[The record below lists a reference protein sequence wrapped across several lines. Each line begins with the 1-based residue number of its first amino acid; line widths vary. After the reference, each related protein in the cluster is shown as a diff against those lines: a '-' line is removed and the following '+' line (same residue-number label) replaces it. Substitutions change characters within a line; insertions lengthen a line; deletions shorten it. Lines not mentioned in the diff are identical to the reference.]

1 MQCVAPWKGKIKLM
15 DSFEDAWKVISDYC
29 KSKITDIAYNTW
41 ISRIQPVDLDFDNGT
56 AYLLVPNDFHAQTL
70 RRCYMSLLNEGFE
83 EIFGTKF
90 NIEFRTPANAPKK
103 SKPSAAASITTSA
116 ATAPLLQSPDS
127 SSYEYTFDTFI
138 VGSSNKFAH
147 AACLAVATNPS
158 HAYNP
163 LFLYGNSGLGK
174 THLLYAIGNEIKKN
188 DPSKVICYI
197 KGDDFTVEL
206 VESLRLAKMNE
217 FRQKYRQADILLVD
231 DVQFIGGKE
240 STQEEFF
247 HTFNE
252 LYLAKKQ
259 IVISSDKPPKDM
271 ETLEERIRS
280 RFECGLTAD
289 IGSPDYE
296 TRMAI
301 LRRKEEMDNFHLDD
315 EILKYIATNIK
326 SNIRELEGAL
336 NKLLAYSN
344 LEQTE
349 ITMEVAMK
357 ELQNI
362 ISPDKPREITPQLI
376 IDVVCEHFHITKEQ
390 MISKSRSNDIAKP
403 RQIAMYL
410 CKNMTGVSLEN
421 IGELLGGRDHSTV
434 IHGIN
439 KVEAEL
445 QTNEATVNLLN
456 TIKKKINPN

>member
-1 MQCVAPWKGKIKLM
+1 M
-15 DSFEDAWKVISDYC
+15 
-29 KSKITDIAYNTW
+29 
-41 ISRIQPVDLDFDNGT
+41 
-56 AYLLVPNDFHAQTL
+56 
-70 RRCYMSLLNEGFE
+70 
-83 EIFGTKF
+83 TKF
-90 NIEFRTPANAPKK
+90 RE
-103 SKPSAAASITTSA
+103 
-116 ATAPLLQSPDS
+116 
-127 SSYEYTFDTFI
+127 
-138 VGSSNKFAH
+138 
-147 AACLAVATNPS
+147 
-158 HAYNP
+158 
-163 LFLYGNSGLGK
+163 
-174 THLLYAIGNEIKKN
+174 
-188 DPSKVICYI
+188 
-197 KGDDFTVEL
+197 
-206 VESLRLAKMNE
+206 
-217 FRQKYRQADILLVD
+217 KYRNIDVLLIDDI
-231 DVQFIGGKE
+231 QFIIGKE

>member
-1 MQCVAPWKGKIKLM
+1 
-15 DSFEDAWKVISDYC
+15 
-29 KSKITDIAYNTW
+29 
-41 ISRIQPVDLDFDNGT
+41 
-56 AYLLVPNDFHAQTL
+56 
-70 RRCYMSLLNEGFE
+70 
-83 EIFGTKF
+83 
-90 NIEFRTPANAPKK
+90 
-103 SKPSAAASITTSA
+103 
-116 ATAPLLQSPDS
+116 
-127 SSYEYTFDTFI
+127 
-138 VGSSNKFAH
+138 
-147 AACLAVATNPS
+147 
-158 HAYNP
+158 
-163 LFLYGNSGLGK
+163 
-174 THLLYAIGNEIKKN
+174 
-188 DPSKVICYI
+188 
-197 KGDDFTVEL
+197 
-206 VESLRLAKMNE
+206 
-217 FRQKYRQADILLVD
+217 
-231 DVQFIGGKE
+231 
-240 STQEEFF
+240 
-247 HTFNE
+247 
-252 LYLAKKQ
+252 
-259 IVISSDKPPKDM
+259 M